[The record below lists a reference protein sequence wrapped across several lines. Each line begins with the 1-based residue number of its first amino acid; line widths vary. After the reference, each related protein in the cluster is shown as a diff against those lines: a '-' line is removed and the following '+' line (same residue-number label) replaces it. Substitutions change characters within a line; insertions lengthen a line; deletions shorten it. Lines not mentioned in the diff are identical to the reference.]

1 MGNRDLPR
9 PTTTK
14 SRHSTILD
22 IPTDDDAPSPPPRI
36 VVTQPH
42 HSRST
47 PDGEAES
54 WSRDRG
60 RFANAPFPH
69 DDLRLDEV
77 LIRYDV
83 RRPEQGRGFQFD
95 IVRLGNRRHCP
106 PIIQHVARAGVH
118 QVGDA
123 RRPRNGR
130 GCMDEVVQR

>member
-1 MGNRDLPR
+1 MPVPQQQSHDILRY
-9 PTTTK
+9 
-14 SRHSTILD
+14 TIS
-22 IPTDDDAPSPPPRI
+22 DDDAPSPPPRI

-47 PDGEAES
+47 PDGDAES
-54 WSRDRG
+54 WSRDCG

-77 LIRYDV
+77 LIRDDV
-83 RRPEQGRGFQFD
+83 RRQEQGRGFQFD
-95 IVRLGNRRHCP
+95 IVRLGNRRRCP
-106 PIIQHVARAGVH
+106 PIVQRVARAGVH